1 LLNFIWAIDER
12 GNTYRVMEK
21 YEKAI
26 EDFNQVIEI
35 DSNNAQ
41 AIAHRGQSY
50 FRLQRYQEAIAD
62 FNRAIEIEPTLV

>member
-1 LLNFIWAIDER
+1 MQDLS
-12 GNTYRVMEK
+12 
-21 YEKAI
+21 
-26 EDFNQVIEI
+26 NQVIEI